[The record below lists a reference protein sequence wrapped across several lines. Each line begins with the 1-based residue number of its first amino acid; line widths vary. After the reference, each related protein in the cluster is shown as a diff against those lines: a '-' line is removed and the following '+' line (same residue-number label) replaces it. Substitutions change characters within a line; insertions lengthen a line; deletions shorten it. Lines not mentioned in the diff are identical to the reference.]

1 MSKACFTARSPKN
14 SASAG
19 TRSGAFAYSGAAAG
33 FQCVREKPVPDDR
46 NKYDDLIDKMRL
58 DAELEEFELRT
69 RTRAVVYRA
78 EDEAAALIGRLME
91 SRA

>member
-1 MSKACFTARSPKN
+1 M
-14 SASAG
+14 
-19 TRSGAFAYSGAAAG
+19 
-33 FQCVREKPVPDDR
+33 PDDR